1 MEEIQKTKTEQ
12 QYNELF
18 TALSKFQGD
27 VKAAIKSKTGYGY
40 KYADIASVFEAAQE
54 PLAKYGLCV
63 SHTTYTVWNEGHP
76 TVMLKTILGHESGQS
91 LVSDYP
97 LLPVKNDPQGMGSA
111 LTYARRYCFMAITG
125 LPVADDDA
133 ASASGKPA
141 AAEKSAEENGVNL
154 YREANRFLAE
164 NATKANK
171 FLRKHKWIKP
181 KETWADLETD
191 QRRQIADGLDSFRDK
206 VLNPEVKA

>member
-1 MEEIQKTKTEQ
+1 MEEQTTQTEQ
-12 QYNELF
+12 RHNELF

-133 ASASGKPA
+133 ASASGKPTA
-141 AAEKSAEENGVNL
+141 ENGENQWT
-154 YREANRFLAE
+154 ETNRFLAE
-164 NATKANK
+164 NATEANK
-171 FLRKHKWIKP
+171 FLRKHKWIKA
-181 KETWADLETD
+181 KQTWADLQTD
-191 QRRQIADGLDSFRDK
+191 QRRQIADGLDSFKDK
-206 VLNPEVKA
+206 VLSGTS